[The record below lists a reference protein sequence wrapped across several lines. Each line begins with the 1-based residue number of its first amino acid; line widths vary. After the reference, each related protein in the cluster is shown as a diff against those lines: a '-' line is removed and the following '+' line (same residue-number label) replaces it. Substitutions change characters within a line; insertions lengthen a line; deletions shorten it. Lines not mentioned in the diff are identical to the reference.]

1 MTESGLFAFGSGASA
16 ERRRCFRRASSTAQR
31 AKTTKNHRVLERLKF
46 FKILLAPL
54 QEKVEKGI
62 RHLRSIIFC
71 RVRRS
76 KPGGLGLAGVDMDL
90 LLPGTKEMPMNTT
103 KSIFRVLKIT
113 FGLKGRI
120 CTSSL
125 VPLLLLLWIPPVSGA
140 QAGAVLS
147 TLHSFQPFPN
157 VENPSGLVQGSDGSF
172 YGTTLSGGTNGGSG
186 SVFKIS
192 TNGALTAL
200 YSFTGTA
207 DGANPSAALVQG
219 SDGSF
224 YGTTQNGGTY
234 YLGTVFKISTNGV
247 LTTLHAFTGGNDG
260 ANPSAALVQGSDRNF
275 YGTTLYGGG
284 TCWYNNVS
292 CGTVFKISTNGV
304 LTTLY
309 SFGSV
314 QDTGGVPLDGAYPSA
329 ALVQGSDG
337 SFYGTTQYGGTYF
350 SGTVFKI
357 SPNGALTTLYSFT
370 GTADGTPSAALVQGS
385 DGSFY
390 GTTQYGGA
398 HTNQWGT
405 GYGTVFKIS
414 ANGVLTT
421 MHSFTG
427 GNDGAGPNGL
437 VQGSDGNF
445 YGTTS
450 SGGTSGAGT
459 VFKISTN
466 GVLTSLYSFANGT
479 NYGANPSAALVQGSD
494 GSFYGTTQNGGTFGW
509 GTVFKISPNGAL
521 TTLYSFGSVQD
532 TNGVPLGGA
541 NPSAAL
547 VQGSDGSFYGTT
559 QNGGTNGGWWGTVF
573 KISPTG
579 AYASLYSFT
588 GGNDGGNP
596 GAGLVQ
602 GSDGSFYGTTF
613 GGGTNGGWWGT
624 VFKISPNGALTTL
637 HLFGSVQDTNGV
649 PLDGANPSAALV
661 QDSDGS
667 FYGTTSSGGT
677 NGGYGSVFKI
687 STNGALTTLYSFT
700 GTADGANP
708 SAALVQGSD
717 GSFYGTTDH
726 QGTYYFGTVFKISA
740 NGVLTTLHAFTGG
753 NDGTGPNGLVQGSD
767 GSFYGTTEYNF
778 WGEWWRGRGNGTV
791 FKISPTGAYASLY
804 SFTVYT
810 NGSTVDGANPS
821 AALVQGSDGN
831 FYGTTEYG
839 GVSGAGT
846 VFRLTIVPQPQLTI
860 IPSGPYMILTWP
872 TNYNGFTLQST
883 TNLGPSAVWTPVSPK
898 PVTIGSQNLVINTI
912 TGRQQFYRLSR

>member
-1 MTESGLFAFGSGASA
+1 
-16 ERRRCFRRASSTAQR
+16 
-31 AKTTKNHRVLERLKF
+31 
-46 FKILLAPL
+46 
-54 QEKVEKGI
+54 
-62 RHLRSIIFC
+62 
-71 RVRRS
+71 
-76 KPGGLGLAGVDMDL
+76 
-90 LLPGTKEMPMNTT
+90 MNTT

-224 YGTTQNGGTY
+224 YGTTQ
-234 YLGTVFKISTNGV
+234 
-247 LTTLHAFTGGNDG
+247 
-260 ANPSAALVQGSDRNF
+260 
-275 YGTTLYGGG
+275 
-284 TCWYNNVS
+284 
-292 CGTVFKISTNGV
+292 
-304 LTTLY
+304 
-309 SFGSV
+309 
-314 QDTGGVPLDGAYPSA
+314 
-329 ALVQGSDG
+329 
-337 SFYGTTQYGGTYF
+337 
-350 SGTVFKI
+350 
-357 SPNGALTTLYSFT
+357 
-370 GTADGTPSAALVQGS
+370 
-385 DGSFY
+385 
-390 GTTQYGGA
+390 YGGA

-405 GYGTVFKIS
+405 GY
-414 ANGVLTT
+414 
-421 MHSFTG
+421 
-427 GNDGAGPNGL
+427 
-437 VQGSDGNF
+437 
-445 YGTTS
+445 
-450 SGGTSGAGT
+450 
-459 VFKISTN
+459 
-466 GVLTSLYSFANGT
+466 
-479 NYGANPSAALVQGSD
+479 
-494 GSFYGTTQNGGTFGW
+494 
-509 GTVFKISPNGAL
+509 
-521 TTLYSFGSVQD
+521 
-532 TNGVPLGGA
+532 
-541 NPSAAL
+541 
-547 VQGSDGSFYGTT
+547 
-559 QNGGTNGGWWGTVF
+559 
-573 KISPTG
+573 
-579 AYASLYSFT
+579 
-588 GGNDGGNP
+588 
-596 GAGLVQ
+596 
-602 GSDGSFYGTTF
+602 
-613 GGGTNGGWWGT
+613 
-624 VFKISPNGALTTL
+624 
-637 HLFGSVQDTNGV
+637 
-649 PLDGANPSAALV
+649 
-661 QDSDGS
+661 
-667 FYGTTSSGGT
+667 
-677 NGGYGSVFKI
+677 
-687 STNGALTTLYSFT
+687 
-700 GTADGANP
+700 
-708 SAALVQGSD
+708 
-717 GSFYGTTDH
+717 
-726 QGTYYFGTVFKISA
+726 GTVFKISA